1 MNKNYERPVVELE
14 SFMTDAIM
22 SSVEFEFNGEMLSE
36 GDEI

>member
-22 SSVEFEFNGEMLSE
+22 CSVEFDFDGGMLSE
-36 GDEI
+36 EDEI